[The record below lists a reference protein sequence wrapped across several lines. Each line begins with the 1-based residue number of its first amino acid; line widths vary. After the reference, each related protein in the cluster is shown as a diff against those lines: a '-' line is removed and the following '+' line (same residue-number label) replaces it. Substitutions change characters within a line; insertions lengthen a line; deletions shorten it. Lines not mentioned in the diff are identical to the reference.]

1 VDYIRSLQDVVKESQ
16 RRAKRLEEEVKR
28 LGGDPKLVDQD
39 ESRRESMT
47 NVEDEESWLDEA
59 LIGDDSPGMMMD

>member
-1 VDYIRSLQDVVKESQ
+1 
-16 RRAKRLEEEVKR
+16 VKR

-47 NVEDEESWLDEA
+47 NLEDEESWLDDA